1 MDTDDW
7 IAVLVAA
14 TLTGLLATIALSLYR
29 KQRPARAVVIA
40 FAVALVLSFFVVAE
54 EAV

>member
-29 KQRPARAVVIA
+29 KQAPGRAVVIA
-40 FAVALVLSFFVVAE
+40 FAVTLVLSFFVVAE